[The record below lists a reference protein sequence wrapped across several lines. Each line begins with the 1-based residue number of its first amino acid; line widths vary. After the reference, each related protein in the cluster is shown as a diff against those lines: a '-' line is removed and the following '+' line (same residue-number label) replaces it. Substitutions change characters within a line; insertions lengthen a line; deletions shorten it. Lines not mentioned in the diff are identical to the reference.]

1 MPVGFPLKWHKE
13 EQPLRTE
20 MKGIVVDFGPVRAVD
35 QVDFAVNAGEIV
47 GLLGENGAGKSTL
60 MNVLAGTF
68 PPTAGEIWL
77 DGQKVRMGSALQ
89 AMKLGIRFIHQ
100 ELNLCNDLNVFENLY
115 LAQELLNGRLLD
127 KKEMARRTQEV
138 FARMHVNIDPWT
150 PVRNLQSAEKQ
161 LVEIARALLFK
172 CELIIMDEPT
182 TALSNREIEN
192 LFEIM
197 RQLKAEG
204 VSFIYI
210 SHKMP
215 EIFEVCKTYYVL
227 RDGRLV
233 GSGNIADTN
242 ESTITELMI
251 GRALAEDDF
260 THKDYYGTHEV
271 AMQAEGLSGDGFA
284 DVNFTL
290 HMGEIIAFTGLQ
302 SSGRDMLADALFGVI
317 PHTGKLTIG
326 GKAMDRG
333 SIRSF
338 MRQGVG
344 MVPRARKERGI
355 LNDLSIIDNNSM
367 GFFNTLQKRLLINIK
382 EERARYVRVKDALSL
397 KAGNPKNP
405 ITSLS
410 GGNQQKVILGRWLET
425 NADVLLFDNPT
436 QGIDVGTKFEIY
448 HLILKLAQS
457 GKGIIVFSQEFPEIF
472 KVADSCIV
480 LYKGHINAVLSRE
493 QLTEKNV
500 MVYSTGSNLE
510 GKKHE
515 QPIHA
520 Q

>member
-1 MPVGFPLKWHKE
+1 M
-13 EQPLRTE
+13 
-20 MKGIVVDFGPVRAVD
+20 DFGPVRAVD
-35 QVDFAVNAGEIV
+35 HVDLTVKPGEIV

-77 DGQKVRMGSALQ
+77 DGQKVRMSSALQ

-115 LAQELLNGRLLD
+115 LAQELLSKGVLLN
-127 KKEMARRTQEV
+127 KKEMARRTSDV
-138 FARMHVNIDPWT
+138 FARMNVNIDPWT
-150 PVRNLQSAEKQ
+150 PVRTLQPAEKQ

-192 LFEIM
+192 LFVIM

-215 EIFEVCKTYYVL
+215 EIFEICETYYVL
-227 RDGRLV
+227 RDGCLV
-233 GSGNIADTN
+233 GCGNIADTN

-251 GRALAEDDF
+251 GRSLAEDDF
-260 THKDYYGTHEV
+260 AHKAYYGTEEV
-271 AMQAEGLSGDGFA
+271 ALQAENLAGDSFE
-284 DVNFTL
+284 DISFTL
-290 HMGEIIAFTGLQ
+290 HKGEILAFTGLQ

-326 GKAMDRG
+326 GKPMDHSVIRG
-333 SIRSF
+333 F

-367 GFFNTLQKRLLINIK
+367 GFLNTLHRKALINVK
-382 EERARYVRVKDALSL
+382 NERARYIRVRDALSL

-457 GKGIIVFSQEFPEIF
+457 GKAIIVFSQEFPEIY
-472 KVADSCIV
+472 KVADSCVV
-480 LYKGHINAVLSRE
+480 LYKGRINAVLGRD

-500 MVYSTGSNLE
+500 MYYSTGSNLE

>member
-1 MPVGFPLKWHKE
+1 
-13 EQPLRTE
+13 
-20 MKGIVVDFGPVRAVD
+20 MKGIVMDFGPVRAVD
-35 QVDFAVNAGEIV
+35 HVDFTVKAGEIV

-77 DGQKVRMGSALQ
+77 DGQKVRMSSALA
-89 AMKLGIRFIHQ
+89 AMRLGIRFIHQ

-115 LAQELLNGRLLD
+115 LAQELLGGGGLLN

-138 FARMHVNIDPWT
+138 FARMRVNIDPWT
-150 PVRNLQSAEKQ
+150 PVRTLQPAEKQ

-215 EIFEVCKTYYVL
+215 EIFEICETYFVL
-227 RDGRLV
+227 RDGQLV
-233 GSGNIADTN
+233 GSGNIADIA
-242 ESTITELMI
+242 ESAITEMMI

-260 THKDYYGTHEV
+260 THKDYYGTADV
-271 AMQAEGLSGDGFA
+271 ALQAEGLTGDSFA
-284 DVNFTL
+284 DISFTL
-290 HMGEIIAFTGLQ
+290 HKGEILAFTGLQ

-317 PHTGKLTIG
+317 PHTGRLIIG

-333 SIRSF
+333 AIRSF
-338 MRQGVG
+338 MRRGVG

-367 GFFNTLQKRLLINIK
+367 GFFNTLQKRLLINLK
-382 EERARYVRVKDALSL
+382 DERARYQRVKDALQL

-480 LYKGHINAVLSRE
+480 LYKGRINAVLSRE

-500 MVYSTGSNLE
+500 MMYSTGSNLE